1 MRISLRDYFHAL
13 NVLNKEVD
21 VYVDGTMD
29 CCAIVPPIRLTPEGE
44 KRFGYILDHPALYV
58 DIEEWGHIIMSDN
71 DECYDLSWKA
81 LRFINSLAG
90 HCNSIFFERW
100 FKGKDAKLI

>member
-1 MRISLRDYFHAL
+1 MKTSLRDYFHEL

-21 VYVDGTMD
+21 VYVDGTGES
-29 CCAIVPPIRLTPEGE
+29 CAVCAPIRLTPEGE
-44 KRFGYILDHPALYV
+44 KRFGYMLDHPAIYV

-71 DECYDLSWKA
+71 DECYDLSWEA

-100 FKGKDAKLI
+100 FEGKDAKLI